1 MWWWLSWC
9 WGWAHWGLV
18 PPTWWWSY
26 GWWGSWW
33 SSRFLP
39 SGQHERRWA
48 ILGRVPTSGKTCL
61 WYHSA
66 ENWGFQFPV
75 LSTLSPSPNS
85 AQLTKY
91 SKYSMVKFCN
101 HYIIF
106 TNWKN
111 ISWWFSFYIDCGT
124 ALQSKEEQ
132 VIIFFNLKQNNI
144 YREYVNNFSSKNLP
158 ALSNFI
164 IIIIPY

>member
-1 MWWWLSWC
+1 MCWSWWRRWWSHMWWWLSWC

-18 PPTWWWSY
+18 VIIRAV
-26 GWWGSWW
+26 GSWW
-33 SSRFLP
+33 SSQFLP
-39 SGQHERRWA
+39 WGQHEGRWA
-48 ILGRVPTSGKTCL
+48 ILGRVPTPRKTCL

-75 LSTLSPSPNS
+75 LSALSPSPNS

-101 HYIIF
+101 HCIIF

-132 VIIFFNLKQNNI
+132 VIPVFILKQNNNI
-144 YREYVNNFSSKNLP
+144 RN
-158 ALSNFI
+158 I
-164 IIIIPY
+164 W